1 MSLESNSIKS
11 MISII
16 KNIHHD
22 FNTNPKKFTK
32 EKILY
37 ISALEDKHPDLV
49 QSYSSIFNM
58 FKQEDINNEKINR
71 LHYMLQMALK
81 VKKGSLESKDANVK
95 VGQVLVDKI
104 VIPQVKRVRKENNKK

>member
-1 MSLESNSIKS
+1 MSLDGASIES

-32 EKILY
+32 EKMVY
-37 ISALEDKHPDLV
+37 IEVLEKKHPDLV

-81 VKKGSLESKDANVK
+81 VKRGKVESEDANVK
-95 VGQVLVDKI
+95 VGKVLVDKI
-104 VIPQVKRVRKENNKK
+104 VIPQVERVRKENKK